1 MAKSWFLDG
10 IAIARS
16 IKASGL
22 PSEIY
27 QHKDSLPNWEC
38 PQCRFKSDNCN
49 APNEWP
55 GLPVGVKFD
64 PSDAELLE
72 HLAAKCGAGNGN
84 PNPFI
89 DVFIP
94 TLDVDEGICYKHPE
108 NLPGSRKDGNSFH
121 FFYRTTNAYTTGH
134 RKRRKIYSES
144 SSTTTDVRWHKTGKT
159 KAILKNGVHIGFKK
173 IMVLYG
179 TSVGGSKPCK
189 INWVMHQFHLGTN
202 EEEKDG
208 EYVVAKIFFQAQK
221 MIDNTGGG
229 AEESDSRSS
238 LTSPT
243 TPMINV
249 PHPPRSEIRTPA
261 YEDITT
267 DDSVLQSLAQ
277 AQESEFFEQKYNPSS
292 STSEVIKDELK
303 PPACEDNS
311 KDIDWD
317 TLYNSIMDQGHLGS
331 NVNTNNAA
339 GNASATS
346 VGTTGLEN
354 LDLDSLPDFSL
365 VDVYFSPEDSL
376 SGWLD
381 RL

>member
-1 MAKSWFLDG
+1 MLLGCTFGNVACYQSGIVSWFLDG
-10 IAIARS
+10 MTIARS

-22 PSEIY
+22 PSAY
-27 QHKDSLPNWEC
+27 CQHKDSLPNWEC
-38 PQCRFKSDNCN
+38 PQCSFKIDNCS
-49 APNEWP
+49 ASSKWP

-64 PSDAELLE
+64 PSDVELLE
-72 HLAAKCGAGNGN
+72 HLAAKYGVGNGK
-84 PNPFI
+84 PNPYI

-121 FFYRTTNAYTTGH
+121 FFYRTTNAYTTGQ
-134 RKRRKIYSES
+134 RKRRKIYNES
-144 SSTTTDVRWHKTGKT
+144 SSTTSDVRWHKTGKT

-221 MIDNTGGG
+221 MIDNTGAG

-249 PHPPRSEIRTPA
+249 PRPPRSEIRTPA
-261 YEDITT
+261 YEDIIT
-267 DDSVLQSLAQ
+267 DDSVLQPLAQ
-277 AQESEFFEQKYNPSS
+277 AQESECFEQKYNPSS
-292 STSEVIKDELK
+292 STSEVKHDLK
-303 PPACEDNS
+303 PPAYEDNS
-311 KDIDWD
+311 QDIDWD
-317 TLYNSIMDQGHLGS
+317 TLYNSFIDQGHLVF
-331 NVNTNNAA
+331 NVNTNNAT
-339 GNASATS
+339 GNASDTC
-346 VGTTGLEN
+346 VGTTG
-354 LDLDSLPDFSL
+354 P
-365 VDVYFSPEDSL
+365 
-376 SGWLD
+376 
-381 RL
+381 

>member
-144 SSTTTDVRWHKTGKT
+144 SSTTTDVRWHKT
-159 KAILKNGVHIGFKK
+159 
-173 IMVLYG
+173 
-179 TSVGGSKPCK
+179 
-189 INWVMHQFHLGTN
+189 GTN